1 MAPRFLVYTAFD
13 LSVWIIFNNCYFPAT
28 IQISQESWILI
39 LLLSSQSLW
48 RLFQRV
54 RYKDINCFQNMLYK
68 ISRIELLKAVSSLL
82 VWSFIMKNDIHLLN
96 WNWMS
101 KCCYIW
107 RYHHTYIISQ
117 KNIIIESSSNYS
129 WHVFI
134 VKAWYFRRW
143 FDYSDLIQ
151 IDNYRCI

>member
-13 LSVWIIFNNCYFPAT
+13 LSVWIILNNCYFPAT

-54 RYKDINCFQNMLYK
+54 RYKDISCFQNMLYK
-68 ISRIELLKAVSSLL
+68 ISRIELLKAVSPLL
-82 VWSFIMKNDIHLLN
+82 VWSFIMKNDIHVLN

-101 KCCYIW
+101 KCCYICTISS
-107 RYHHTYIISQ
+107 YIYYFPKKHHYRIKFKLFLTRIHC
-117 KNIIIESSSNYS
+117 EGM
-129 WHVFI
+129 VF
-134 VKAWYFRRW
+134 
-143 FDYSDLIQ
+143 
-151 IDNYRCI
+151 